1 MVYVAIVL
9 FLALLGSLYLNYLW
23 IKAVLSL
30 DEVQGTSPESQSEV
44 YEGMK
49 LHDSHFKETK
59 DPDTTEEETEVVN
72 VAIYNNVA
80 YWIADVGLVQ
90 APLDEEEE
98 VMYSLQKQVDVH
110 SMTTKE
116 VDMLMEIL
124 DALKEASDEGTGSGK

>member
-30 DEVQGTSPESQSEV
+30 DEVQGTSPDSQSEV

-49 LHDSHFKETK
+49 LHDSHFKDT
-59 DPDTTEEETEVVN
+59 DTTEEETKVVN

>member
-59 DPDTTEEETEVVN
+59 DPDTTEEEAEVVN
-72 VAIYNNVA
+72 VAIYNNMA
-80 YWIADVGLVQ
+80 YWVADEGLVV
-90 APLDEEEE
+90 APLDDDEE
-98 VMYSLQKQVDVH
+98 VMYSLQKQVDAH
-110 SMTTKE
+110 SMSQADIN
-116 VDMLMEIL
+116 VLWEIL